1 MKCFSISGSCL
12 SICRADYFIIPQVFY
27 LVKTFFHFFM
37 IFLSWRLV
45 PVVSTFITITPTCIF
60 VKFFLYFFIYLFL
73 LLYIYDF
80 LSLSFFY
87 NKKPSLGRACVFS
100 LLLARSLLLIP
111 FFHSY
116 LLFF

>member
-1 MKCFSISGSCL
+1 MKCLSISGSCL
-12 SICRADYFIIPQVFY
+12 SIYRADYYIVPQFFY

-37 IFLSWRLV
+37 IFSSWRLV
-45 PVVSTFITITPTCIF
+45 PVAPTFNTITSIF
-60 VKFFLYFFIYLFL
+60 LLVKYFLCFFIYLFL

-80 LSLSFFY
+80 LFSIFFY
-87 NKKPSLGRACVFS
+87 NEKPSLRRAYLIN
-100 LLLARSLLLIP
+100 LLLVHSLLLIP